1 MSASYLRNVP
11 WCLQPICNITISDL
25 DPSVHMSRQ
34 QVLDRSPLFDQIIV
48 NLYRPGE
55 GIASH
60 VDLMRFEVHTDS
72 RMCFYLRSAYNTSVG
87 RTKDQKAGCM
97 CGTSGRRHCVGRWM
111 CGITTK

>member
-1 MSASYLRNVP
+1 MSASYLRSVP
-11 WCLQPICNITISDL
+11 WCLQPICNITIS

-72 RMCFYLRSAYNTSVG
+72 RMC
-87 RTKDQKAGCM
+87 
-97 CGTSGRRHCVGRWM
+97 GTSGRRHCVGRWM
-111 CGITTK
+111 CGITTSDVNDSKHP